1 MIALALDILTTAAIL
16 FIVASGLLIVFGVMK
31 IINFA
36 HGAFMTV
43 GAYAALITSNL
54 GLPAIMA
61 PFLAFVLGGVLGAA
75 AEFVIVRRLYHRPLD
90 AILARVEAE
99 PGAGQKRGKQR
110 ADEDRNRDE

>member
-1 MIALALDILTTAAIL
+1 MMALALDILTTAAIL

-54 GLPAIMA
+54 CATGNHWLRFWPSFWAG
-61 PFLAFVLGGVLGAA
+61 FLA
-75 AEFVIVRRLYHRPLD
+75 PL
-90 AILARVEAE
+90 
-99 PGAGQKRGKQR
+99 PSS
-110 ADEDRNRDE
+110 